1 LSVRVR
7 GSQARAGTATL
18 ARCAEP
24 RRTEPKGRRATRVP
38 RPLHPQLVQH
48 TASLEASP
56 RPEE

>member
-1 LSVRVR
+1 MSVRVR

-24 RRTEPKGRRATRVP
+24 QRTEPKGRRATRVP

-48 TASLEASP
+48 TANLEASWCP
-56 RPEE
+56 KE